1 MPLTCHAFV
10 ATSLDGFIAR
20 PDGRIDW
27 LEPFNAADE
36 DHGYD
41 AFLAGKDG
49 IIMGRGTYETVLGF
63 GHWPYTLP
71 VIVMSQSLTVDDIPD
86 ALADLVAICDMEPA
100 ELLAALDEEGWQ
112 QAYVDGGQVLQSF
125 LRQGLLH
132 DITLTH
138 VPLLLGQGR
147 PLFGTL
153 PADMALEHQETRSFP
168 SGLVSSKYRVLTN
181 R

>member
-1 MPLTCHAFV
+1 MPVTCHAFI

-27 LEPFNAADE
+27 LEAFNAPGE

-41 AFLAGKDG
+41 AFIAEMDG

-63 GHWPYTLP
+63 GQWPYSLP
-71 VIVMSQSLTVDDIPD
+71 VIVMSQSLGVESIPD
-86 ALADLVAICDMEPA
+86 ALADMIAICDMEPEA
-100 ELLAALDEEGWQ
+100 LVAALSEEGWQ
-112 QAYVDGGQVLQSF
+112 KVYVDGGQVLQSF
-125 LRQGLLH
+125 IRAGLLS
-132 DITLTH
+132 DITLTQ
-138 VPLLLGQGR
+138 VPVLIGEGR

-153 PADMALEHQETRSFP
+153 PADVRLEHQGCVSFA
-168 SGLVSSKYRVLTN
+168 SGLVKTKYRLVG